1 MSESV
6 IYPSSPDG
14 IPSDLTKAKSSYRRQ
29 ALLAMLGLTC
39 FMAVYIGLAICFGL
53 ITFNTVTEMM
63 GSKLDLFQILIAA
76 ISALLTIFMV
86 KSLFTIQKSGN
97 PGGIEVNETDE
108 PELFGFLY
116 KLSDEI
122 GAPRPH
128 RVFITPDVN
137 AAVFYDLSLLN
148 LIFPTKK
155 NLIIGL
161 GLVNVLNIGELKA
174 VLAHEFGHF
183 AQGSMMVGRWVY
195 IAQQIIGHMVATR
208 DWLDKVVQF
217 ISKIDIRI
225 AWIGWILGLI
235 IWSIR
240 SLMDTLFS
248 LVVIAERALSREMEF
263 NADLVAVSVTGSDA
277 LVNAL
282 YKLQAADDAWQ
293 TALNVATSEAKAGNV
308 LKDLF
313 AAQKTAIKEVG
324 RILGDDDYGRT
335 PSCPEGLEI
344 SEHRVFTEQM
354 ARPPQMWSTHP
365 HNRDREINAKKTYI
379 AAEIDE
385 RESWLIFS
393 DAESLREKISLSFV
407 RSDSETELKETSSS
421 EAVINNFDHEIYNSK
436 YRGAYLNR
444 NWVRNFESIDEI
456 LSTGKVIADPKEA
469 VANLYPE
476 SISTQLEMARNLD
489 MERHSLEA
497 LASGDLKPSGG
508 VIRHRGNELKKADI
522 PAAIEEIAQERKEIG
537 QQLKEHDAS
546 CRTAYINISKS
557 WNNGWDKHLTSLT
570 HLLHCSSHLKA
581 VVENEMAFLSNT
593 WQVITA
599 DGQIGYFEKR
609 RVLNVCKNVNQR
621 MKTAVEAA
629 QTIVLS
635 EKILERTGVE
645 NWSNQCPAFE
655 LSEVT
660 KSNWQDWCNV
670 AFDEMGNL
678 SYALGI
684 LQNAALN
691 ELILSEKIVE
701 ENMLADTVPE
711 SISSWTECP
720 ASYPLLVPGNEH
732 VLQRKLD
739 LWNRFQ
745 LAHGVGP
752 TLMRLMVASGIVGG
766 TIVAGF
772 VGV

>member
-6 IYPSSPDG
+6 IYPSSPEG

-39 FMAVYIGLAICFGL
+39 FMAVYVGLAICFGL
-53 ITFNTVTEMM
+53 ITFNTVTEIMDH
-63 GSKLDLFQILIAA
+63 KFDLFKALIAA
-76 ISALLTIFMV
+76 SSALLTVFMA

-97 PGGIEVNETDE
+97 PGGIEVSESDE
-108 PELFGFLY
+108 PELFSFLY

-161 GLVNVLNIGELKA
+161 GLVNVLNMGELKA

-183 AQGSMMVGRWVY
+183 AQGSLMVGRWVY

-217 ISKIDIRI
+217 ISRVDIRV
-225 AWIGWILGLI
+225 AWVGWILGLI

-277 LVNAL
+277 LINAL

-293 TALNVATSEAKAGNV
+293 TALNVATSEVKAGNV

-313 AAQKTAIKEVG
+313 AAQKTAINEVG
-324 RILGDDDYGRT
+324 RILGDDEYGKT

-365 HNRDREINAKKTYI
+365 HNRDREINAKNIYI

-385 RESWLIFS
+385 REAWLIFS
-393 DAESLREKISLSFV
+393 DAESLRENISLSFV
-407 RSDSETELKETSSS
+407 RSDPDTELQETSSS
-421 EAVINNFDHEIYNSK
+421 EAIINNFDHEIYNSK
-436 YRGAYLNR
+436 YRGTYLNR

-456 LSTGKVIADPKEA
+456 LSTGKTSADLKEA

-476 SISTQLEMARNLD
+476 SISTQLEVARNLD
-489 MERHSLEA
+489 MERNSLEA

-522 PAAIEEIAQERKEIG
+522 PGAIEEIAQERKEIG

-557 WNNGWDKHLTSLT
+557 WNNGWDQHLTSLT

-581 VVENEMAFLSNT
+581 VVENEMSFLSNT

-599 DGQIGYFEKR
+599 DGQVGYFEKR
-609 RVLNVCKNVNQR
+609 RVVNVCKNVHGK
-621 MKTAVEAA
+621 MKTVIEAA
-629 QTIVLS
+629 QQIVLS
-635 EKILERTGVE
+635 EGLLERTGID
-645 NWSNQCPAFE
+645 NWSDQCPKFE
-655 LSEVT
+655 LLEVT
-660 KSNWQDWCNV
+660 KGNWQDWCSV
-670 AFDEMGNL
+670 AFEEMGNL

-691 ELILSEKIVE
+691 ELIKSEKTVE
-701 ENMLADTVPE
+701 ENMMADSTPE
-711 SISSWTECP
+711 AIVNWTQSP
-720 ASYPLLVPGNEH
+720 TSYPLLVPGNEH

-745 LAHGVGP
+745 LAHGFGP
-752 TLMRLMVASGIVGG
+752 TVMRLLVASGIVGG
-766 TIVAGF
+766 TIAAGF
-772 VGV
+772 IGV